1 MTTIMCGCGQEN
13 KTPNL
18 TTSTVMFIVQWKSLK
33 VQFIIINS
41 PRVRFYNS
49 LSLKK
54 KND

>member
-33 VQFIIINS
+33 GQFIIINS
-41 PRVRFYNS
+41 PRVPFYNS